1 MSTEYQ
7 VLIALITL
15 YVLVVAWFNLRTM
28 IRLPTGD
35 PLPQPLP
42 LVSVLLPAR
51 NEARNIGPCLASL
64 VAQDYPHLEII
75 VLDDDSTDETASIAQ
90 EFAARYSQVR
100 LIRGQPLPV
109 GWHGKAWACH
119 QLAQEAR
126 GEWLLFVDADT
137 RHQPNAVSAAL
148 AAASARGLDL
158 VSLLPDMALET
169 FGLRVIMAIIP
180 FAFVGCVPHTAF
192 TCTRWPLLAGAI
204 GPFMLFRREVYQCL
218 GGHEAVRADI
228 VEDVFIARRV
238 KSVGGRIAL
247 ADGVDVLRVEFY
259 RDFGEAWHGLSKS
272 AFPAFNY
279 SVLAL
284 LVALAAFAA
293 VFLGPY
299 VSLYNA
305 WYTHRTDFWHLGLPL
320 LQVALTWLAV
330 ALIDRRFRIPPWY
343 APLSLLTILAAIL
356 FAMDSV
362 ANSLWGAGV
371 EWKGRT
377 YQFRAPAARR

>member
-1 MSTEYQ
+1 MSAEYQ
-7 VLIALITL
+7 VLITLIVC
-15 YVLVVAWFNLRTM
+15 YVLLVAWFNLRTM

-35 PLPQPLP
+35 ALPQPLP

-64 VAQDYPHLEII
+64 LAQDYPNLEIF
-75 VLDDDSTDETASIAQ
+75 VLDDDSTDDTARIAQ
-90 EFAARYSQVR
+90 EYAARCARVR
-100 LIRGQPLPV
+100 VISGQPLPA

-119 QLAQEAR
+119 QLAQEAK

-137 RHQPNAVSAAL
+137 RHRPNAVSAAL

-180 FAFVGCVPHTAF
+180 FVFVGCVPHIAF
-192 TCTRWPLLAGAI
+192 TRSRWPLLAGAI
-204 GPFMLFRREVYQCL
+204 GPFMLFRREVYERL

-228 VEDVFIARRV
+228 VEDVFIARQV
-238 KSVGGRIAL
+238 KRVGGRIAL

-272 AFPAFNY
+272 AFPALNY
-279 SVLAL
+279 SLLAL

-299 VSLYNA
+299 ISLYNA
-305 WYTHRTDFWHLGLPL
+305 WHTHRADLWHLGLPV
-320 LQVALTWLAV
+320 LQIALTWLAM
-330 ALIDRRFRIPPWY
+330 ALIHRRFRIPPWY